1 MEYFDP
7 KVLCPLEEESES
19 DSETF
24 EEDNI
29 STYQKGEEASKKN
42 QTQRPNGKHSQSKKQ
57 KNSSN
62 VQKLQFQ
69 GQASSASSQSQSTI
83 QVQVKVLT

>member
-1 MEYFDP
+1 LEYFDP

-42 QTQRPNGKHSQSKKQ
+42 QTQRPNGKHSQSKKKILQ
-57 KNSSN
+57 MYKNSN
-62 VQKLQFQ
+62 FKGNHQAQVHNLNQQFR
-69 GQASSASSQSQSTI
+69 SR
-83 QVQVKVLT
+83 